1 MQTWPLCVLISS
13 LSLYTSCSGH
23 LILSLWVFLN
33 IFSTAS
39 IFTDK
44 KVCEGFGEEGT
55 ALSLS
60 VWAGGRW
67 IKSLH

>member
-1 MQTWPLCVLISS
+1 MQTWPVCVLISS

-23 LILSLWVFLN
+23 LVLSLWVFLS

-44 KVCEGFGEEGT
+44 MCVR
-55 ALSLS
+55 ALVRRVLLYLCPCGL
-60 VWAGGRW
+60 VGDG
-67 IKSLH
+67 